1 MISLIAPKN
10 DNLNNKASEINNR
23 LVHMCAEWNITYIDH
38 TNSVQAINHLNE
50 GNLHFNRYGII
61 TFANSIS
68 KFLSEYYWWCHD
80 SSNFDHLFQENLDK
94 ETKCFSQLS
103 HKEDH
108 NKVSSP
114 SNTIVLDHPN
124 FKSEES
130 FLLDQNTLL
139 TLTHDLNIDPHLNTE
154 NIRLK
159 NPNTLI
165 MAQFSINS
173 LG

>member
-1 MISLIAPKN
+1 M
-10 DNLNNKASEINNR
+10 
-23 LVHMCAEWNITYIDH
+23 
-38 TNSVQAINHLNE
+38 
-50 GNLHFNRYGII
+50 
-61 TFANSIS
+61 
-68 KFLSEYYWWCHD
+68 
-80 SSNFDHLFQENLDK
+80 
-94 ETKCFSQLS
+94 KCFSQLS

-114 SNTIVLDHPN
+114 SNTIVLNDPN

-165 MAQFSINS
+165 IAQLSINS